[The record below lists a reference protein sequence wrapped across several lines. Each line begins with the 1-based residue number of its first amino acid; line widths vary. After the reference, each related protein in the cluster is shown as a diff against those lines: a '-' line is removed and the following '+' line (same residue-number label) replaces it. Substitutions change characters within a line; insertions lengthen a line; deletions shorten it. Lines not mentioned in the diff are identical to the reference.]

1 MIKHKNN
8 IPKYCFVTV
17 LMFANL
23 LLASPIYAFND
34 NEELNNLLSQ
44 VDHYESAGN
53 SIKSME
59 ANAKLLEVAKEQ
71 NDLGF
76 QIKALNKMAHRYIDA
91 NKFLS
96 GFDAIEQSI
105 ALAHKL
111 KSDSILEYL
120 FIYKSRVLLKI
131 DNVDGAIFYL
141 LKAKKIIDKQK
152 DNNAL
157 AFYYNSLA
165 NLYFNQKEFDKAID
179 TYRAAANCYYSIKDY
194 YYYRGSID
202 NIGICYRKLS
212 DYDSAEF
219 YFNQSIAIAQK
230 NNSKE
235 GEVNSLINLSKNYF
249 FKKQFKQA
257 IDIGNIVS
265 GEILKNNLSKYF
277 LFENTINIAN
287 IYSTINDLAK
297 FDSTLIAL
305 NWVMKSIPTSLNER
319 LLYYELLKNNYKKSN
334 QKEAYITAFENYILI
349 KDSISNLKLL
359 KLENGIN
366 DKFEIANKIDNYSEL
381 LQDLKIK
388 EMENKWIIIF
398 SIVFLIVVII
408 LVYLFYKAKININ
421 QLKKLQEEVNKQNK
435 ELSLFNKQKD
445 YILAT
450 VAHDLRGPVG
460 NIKTITGV
468 ISMDDELNEENQNL
482 VQLINQSADLS
493 LNIINDLADAIN
505 VDRKTELLKQ
515 DKVVLSEVLN
525 SAIVMQKDFI
535 ERKKINIH
543 TEFFAGL
550 EIKGDKSLII
560 RVFFNL
566 ISNAIKF
573 SNVNSTID
581 IETSL
586 YDESNV
592 LVRITDHGIGIDA
605 DKLFTIFEPFTQA
618 SRRGTA
624 GEKSIGLGLSIC
636 KKIVELHNGKIW
648 VESKTNVGSEFFV
661 VLPLN
666 YLNQILKNIPFDI

>member
-8 IPKYCFVTV
+8 LPKYYFIIV
-17 LMFANL
+17 LIFANI
-23 LLASPIYAFND
+23 LANPIYAIND

-53 SIKSME
+53 SIKSIE

-71 NDLGF
+71 NDFWF
-76 QIKALNKMAHRYIDA
+76 QIKALNKIAHRNIDA

-120 FIYKSRVLLKI
+120 FIYKSKVLLKI

-179 TYRAAANCYYSIKDY
+179 TYRSAAKCYYAINNY

-202 NIGICYRKLS
+202 NIGICYRNLN
-212 DYDSAEF
+212 DFDSAEF
-219 YFNQSIAIAQK
+219 YFNQAISIAQNK
-230 NNSKE
+230 HSKI

-277 LFENTINIAN
+277 LFENTISIAN
-287 IYSTINDLAK
+287 IYSAINDLAK

-334 QKEAYITAFENYILI
+334 QKEAYITAFENFILI

-586 YDESNV
+586 YDKSNV
-592 LVRITDHGIGIDA
+592 LVRITDHGIGIDS

>member
-1 MIKHKNN
+1 
-8 IPKYCFVTV
+8 
-17 LMFANL
+17 MFANL

>member
-8 IPKYCFVTV
+8 LPKYYFIIV
-17 LMFANL
+17 LIFANI
-23 LLASPIYAFND
+23 LANPIYAIND

-44 VDHYESAGN
+44 VDHYESEGN
-53 SIKSME
+53 SNKAIE
-59 ANAKLLEVAKEQ
+59 TNAKLLEVAKEQ
-71 NDLGF
+71 NELDF

-120 FIYKSRVLLKI
+120 FIYKSKVLLKI

-179 TYRAAANCYYSIKDY
+179 TYRSAAKCYYAINNY

-202 NIGICYRKLS
+202 NIGICYRNLN
-212 DYDSAEF
+212 DFDSAEF
-219 YFNQSIAIAQK
+219 YFNQAISIAQNK
-230 NNSKE
+230 HSKI

-277 LFENTINIAN
+277 LFENTISIAN

-305 NWVMKSIPTSLNER
+305 NWVMKSIPTSINER

-493 LNIINDLADAIN
+493 LNII
-505 VDRKTELLKQ
+505 T
-515 DKVVLSEVLN
+515 
-525 SAIVMQKDFI
+525 
-535 ERKKINIH
+535 
-543 TEFFAGL
+543 T
-550 EIKGDKSLII
+550 
-560 RVFFNL
+560 
-566 ISNAIKF
+566 
-573 SNVNSTID
+573 
-581 IETSL
+581 
-586 YDESNV
+586 
-592 LVRITDHGIGIDA
+592 
-605 DKLFTIFEPFTQA
+605 
-618 SRRGTA
+618 
-624 GEKSIGLGLSIC
+624 
-636 KKIVELHNGKIW
+636 
-648 VESKTNVGSEFFV
+648 
-661 VLPLN
+661 
-666 YLNQILKNIPFDI
+666 

>member
-8 IPKYCFVTV
+8 LPKYYFIIV
-17 LMFANL
+17 LIFANI
-23 LLASPIYAFND
+23 LANPIYAIND

-44 VDHYESAGN
+44 VDHYESEGN
-53 SIKSME
+53 SNKAIE
-59 ANAKLLEVAKEQ
+59 TNAKLLEVAKEQ
-71 NDLGF
+71 NELGF
-76 QIKALNKMAHRYIDA
+76 QIKALNKMAHRFIDA

-120 FIYKSRVLLKI
+120 FIYKSKVLLKI

-179 TYRAAANCYYSIKDY
+179 TYRSAAKCYYAINNY

-202 NIGICYRKLS
+202 NIGICYRNLN
-212 DYDSAEF
+212 DFDSAEF
-219 YFNQSIAIAQK
+219 YFNQAISIAQNK
-230 NNSKE
+230 HSKI

-277 LFENTINIAN
+277 LFENTISIAN

-305 NWVMKSIPTSLNER
+305 SWVMKSIPTSLNER

-334 QKEAYITAFENYILI
+334 QKEEYIKACENYILVT
-349 KDSISNLKLL
+349 DSISNLKLL

-468 ISMDDELNEENQNL
+468 ISMDEELNEENQNL

-515 DKVVLSEVLN
+515 DKVVLNEVLN
-525 SAIVMQKDFI
+525 AVIVMQKDLI
-535 ERKKINIH
+535 ERKKIIIH

-573 SNVNSTID
+573 SNINSTID

-592 LVRITDHGIGIDA
+592 LVRITDHGIGIDS

>member
-8 IPKYCFVTV
+8 ISKYYFVTV
-17 LMFANL
+17 FIFANL
-23 LLASPIYAFND
+23 LLANPIYAFND

-53 SIKSME
+53 SIKTMK

-76 QIKALNKMAHRYIDA
+76 QIIALNKMAHSFIDA

-96 GFDAIEQSI
+96 GFEAIEQSI
-105 ALAHKL
+105 SLAHKL

-157 AFYYNSLA
+157 AFYFNSLA
-165 NLYFNQKEFDKAID
+165 NLYFSQKEFEKAI
-179 TYRAAANCYYSIKDY
+179 YSFRCSAQCYYAINDY

-202 NIGICYRKLS
+202 NIGVCYRNLN
-212 DYDSAEF
+212 DFDSAQF
-219 YFNQSIAIAQK
+219 YFNQSISIAKK
-230 NNSKE
+230 NHSKV

-249 FKKQFKQA
+249 LKKQFKQA

-277 LFENTINIAN
+277 LFENTISIAN
-287 IYSTINDLAK
+287 IYSAINDLAK

-334 QKEAYITAFENYILI
+334 QKEAYIKAFENYILV
-349 KDSISNLKLL
+349 KDSINNLKLL

-468 ISMDDELNEENQNL
+468 ISMDEELNEENQNL

-515 DKVVLSEVLN
+515 DKVVLNDVLN
-525 SAIVMQKDFI
+525 SVIIMQKDLI
-535 ERKKINIH
+535 ERKKIIIH

-573 SNVNSTID
+573 SNINSTID

>member
-1 MIKHKNN
+1 LIKHKNN
-8 IPKYCFVTV
+8 LPKYYFIIV
-17 LMFANL
+17 LIFANI
-23 LLASPIYAFND
+23 LANPIYAIND

-53 SIKSME
+53 SIKSIE

-71 NDLGF
+71 NDFWF
-76 QIKALNKMAHRYIDA
+76 QIKALNKIAHRNIDA

-120 FIYKSRVLLKI
+120 FIYKSKVLLKI

-179 TYRAAANCYYSIKDY
+179 TYRSAAKCYYAINNY

-202 NIGICYRKLS
+202 NIGICYRNLN
-212 DYDSAEF
+212 DFDSAEF
-219 YFNQSIAIAQK
+219 YFNQAISIAQNK
-230 NNSKE
+230 HSKI

-277 LFENTINIAN
+277 LFENTISIAN
-287 IYSTINDLAK
+287 IYSAINDLAK

-334 QKEAYITAFENYILI
+334 QKEAYITAFENFILI

-586 YDESNV
+586 YDKSNV
-592 LVRITDHGIGIDA
+592 LVRITDHGIGIDS

>member
-8 IPKYCFVTV
+8 LPKYYFIIV
-17 LMFANL
+17 LIFANI
-23 LLASPIYAFND
+23 LANPIYAIND

-44 VDHYESAGN
+44 VDHYESEGN
-53 SIKSME
+53 SNKAIE
-59 ANAKLLEVAKEQ
+59 TNAKLLEVAKEQ
-71 NDLGF
+71 NELDF

-111 KSDSILEYL
+111 KSDSILAYL
-120 FIYKSRVLLKI
+120 FIYKSKVLQKI

-179 TYRAAANCYYSIKDY
+179 TYRSAANCYYSINDY
-194 YYYRGSID
+194 YYYRGCID
-202 NIGICYRKLS
+202 NIGICYRNLN
-212 DYDSAEF
+212 DFDSAEF

-230 NNSKE
+230 NNSKV

-249 FKKQFKQA
+249 LKNQFKQA

-277 LFENTINIAN
+277 LFENTISIAN
-287 IYSTINDLAK
+287 IYSAINDLAK

-592 LVRITDHGIGIDA
+592 LVRITDHGIGIDS

>member
-23 LLASPIYAFND
+23 LLANPIYAFND

-120 FIYKSRVLLKI
+120 FIYKSKVLLKI

-202 NIGICYRKLS
+202 NIGICCRKLS

-573 SNVNSTID
+573 SNINSTID

-605 DKLFTIFEPFTQA
+605 DKIFTIFEPFTQA

>member
-1 MIKHKNN
+1 
-8 IPKYCFVTV
+8 V
-17 LMFANL
+17 LIFANI
-23 LLASPIYAFND
+23 LANPIYAIND

-44 VDHYESAGN
+44 VDHYESEGN
-53 SIKSME
+53 SNKAIE
-59 ANAKLLEVAKEQ
+59 TNAKLLEVAKEQ
-71 NDLGF
+71 NELDF

-111 KSDSILEYL
+111 KSDSILAYL
-120 FIYKSRVLLKI
+120 FIYKSKVLQKI

-179 TYRAAANCYYSIKDY
+179 TYRSAANCYYSINDY
-194 YYYRGSID
+194 YYYRGCID
-202 NIGICYRKLS
+202 NIGICYRNLN
-212 DYDSAEF
+212 DFDSAEF

-230 NNSKE
+230 NNSKV

-249 FKKQFKQA
+249 LKNQFKQA

-277 LFENTINIAN
+277 LFENTISIAN

>member
-1 MIKHKNN
+1 M
-8 IPKYCFVTV
+8 
-17 LMFANL
+17 
-23 LLASPIYAFND
+23 
-34 NEELNNLLSQ
+34 
-44 VDHYESAGN
+44 
-53 SIKSME
+53 
-59 ANAKLLEVAKEQ
+59 
-71 NDLGF
+71 
-76 QIKALNKMAHRYIDA
+76 
-91 NKFLS
+91 
-96 GFDAIEQSI
+96 
-105 ALAHKL
+105 
-111 KSDSILEYL
+111 
-120 FIYKSRVLLKI
+120 
-131 DNVDGAIFYL
+131 
-141 LKAKKIIDKQK
+141 
-152 DNNAL
+152 
-157 AFYYNSLA
+157 
-165 NLYFNQKEFDKAID
+165 
-179 TYRAAANCYYSIKDY
+179 DY
-194 YYYRGSID
+194 
-202 NIGICYRKLS
+202 
-212 DYDSAEF
+212 
-219 YFNQSIAIAQK
+219 
-230 NNSKE
+230 
-235 GEVNSLINLSKNYF
+235 
-249 FKKQFKQA
+249 
-257 IDIGNIVS
+257 
-265 GEILKNNLSKYF
+265 
-277 LFENTINIAN
+277 
-287 IYSTINDLAK
+287 
-297 FDSTLIAL
+297 
-305 NWVMKSIPTSLNER
+305 
-319 LLYYELLKNNYKKSN
+319 
-334 QKEAYITAFENYILI
+334 
-349 KDSISNLKLL
+349 
-359 KLENGIN
+359 
-366 DKFEIANKIDNYSEL
+366 
-381 LQDLKIK
+381 
-388 EMENKWIIIF
+388 KWIIIF
-398 SIVFLIVVII
+398 SIVFLVVVII
-408 LVYLFYKAKININ
+408 LVYLFYKAKTNIN

-468 ISMDDELNEENQNL
+468 ISMDEELNEENQNL

-515 DKVVLSEVLN
+515 DKVVLNEVLN
-525 SAIVMQKDFI
+525 AVIVMQKDLI
-535 ERKKINIH
+535 EKKKIIIH

-573 SNVNSTID
+573 SNINSTID

-592 LVRITDHGIGIDA
+592 LVRITDHGIGIDS

>member
-8 IPKYCFVTV
+8 LPKYYFIIV
-17 LMFANL
+17 LIFANI
-23 LLASPIYAFND
+23 LANPIYAIND

-44 VDHYESAGN
+44 VDHYESEGN
-53 SIKSME
+53 SIKSIE

-71 NDLGF
+71 NDFWF
-76 QIKALNKMAHRYIDA
+76 QIKALNKIAHRNIDA

-111 KSDSILEYL
+111 KSDSILAYL
-120 FIYKSRVLLKI
+120 FIYKSKVLQKI
-131 DNVDGAIFYL
+131 ENVDGAIFYL

-179 TYRAAANCYYSIKDY
+179 TYRAAANCYYSINDD
-194 YYYRGSID
+194 YYYRGCID
-202 NIGICYRKLS
+202 NIGICYRNLN
-212 DYDSAEF
+212 DFDSAEF
-219 YFNQSIAIAQK
+219 YFNQSISIAQK
-230 NNSKE
+230 NNSKV

-249 FKKQFKQA
+249 LKNQFKQA

-277 LFENTINIAN
+277 LFENTISIAN
-287 IYSTINDLAK
+287 IYSAINDLAK

-334 QKEAYITAFENYILI
+334 QKEAYITAFENFILI

-592 LVRITDHGIGIDA
+592 LVRITDHGIGIDS

>member
-1 MIKHKNN
+1 
-8 IPKYCFVTV
+8 V
-17 LMFANL
+17 LIFANI
-23 LLASPIYAFND
+23 LANPIYAIND

-44 VDHYESAGN
+44 VDHYESEGN
-53 SIKSME
+53 SNKAIE
-59 ANAKLLEVAKEQ
+59 TNAKLLEVAKEQ
-71 NDLGF
+71 NELDF

-111 KSDSILEYL
+111 KSDSILAYL
-120 FIYKSRVLLKI
+120 FIYKSKVLQKI

-179 TYRAAANCYYSIKDY
+179 TYRSAANCYYSINDY
-194 YYYRGSID
+194 YYYRGCID
-202 NIGICYRKLS
+202 NIGICYRNLN
-212 DYDSAEF
+212 DFDSAEF

-230 NNSKE
+230 NNSKV

-249 FKKQFKQA
+249 LKNQFKQA

-277 LFENTINIAN
+277 LFENTISIAN
-287 IYSTINDLAK
+287 IYSAINDLAK

-592 LVRITDHGIGIDA
+592 LVRITDHGIGIDS

>member
-23 LLASPIYAFND
+23 LLANPIYAFND

-44 VDHYESAGN
+44 VDHYESVGN

-120 FIYKSRVLLKI
+120 FIYKSKVLLKI

-573 SNVNSTID
+573 SNINSTID

-605 DKLFTIFEPFTQA
+605 DKIFTIFEPFTQA

>member
-8 IPKYCFVTV
+8 LPKYYFIIV
-17 LMFANL
+17 LIFANI
-23 LLASPIYAFND
+23 LANPIYAIND

-44 VDHYESAGN
+44 VDHYESEGN
-53 SIKSME
+53 SNKAIE
-59 ANAKLLEVAKEQ
+59 TNAKLLEVAKEQ
-71 NDLGF
+71 NELDF

-111 KSDSILEYL
+111 KSDSILAYL
-120 FIYKSRVLLKI
+120 FIYKSKVLQKI

-179 TYRAAANCYYSIKDY
+179 TYRSAANCYYSINDY
-194 YYYRGSID
+194 YYYRGCID
-202 NIGICYRKLS
+202 NIGICYRNLN
-212 DYDSAEF
+212 DFDSAEF

-230 NNSKE
+230 NNSKV

-249 FKKQFKQA
+249 LKNQFKQA

-277 LFENTINIAN
+277 LFENTISIAN

>member
-8 IPKYCFVTV
+8 LPKYYFIIV
-17 LMFANL
+17 LIFANI
-23 LLASPIYAFND
+23 LANPIYAIND

-44 VDHYESAGN
+44 VDHYESEGN
-53 SIKSME
+53 SNKAIE
-59 ANAKLLEVAKEQ
+59 TNAKLLEVAKEQ
-71 NDLGF
+71 NELGF
-76 QIKALNKMAHRYIDA
+76 QIKALNKMAHRFIDA

-120 FIYKSRVLLKI
+120 FIYKSKVLLKI

-179 TYRAAANCYYSIKDY
+179 TYRSAAKCYYAINNY

-202 NIGICYRKLS
+202 NIGICYRNLN
-212 DYDSAEF
+212 DFDSAEF
-219 YFNQSIAIAQK
+219 YFNQAISIAQNK
-230 NNSKE
+230 HSKI

-277 LFENTINIAN
+277 LFENTISIAN

-305 NWVMKSIPTSLNER
+305 SWVMKSIPTSLNER

-334 QKEAYITAFENYILI
+334 QKEAYIKAFENYILV

-468 ISMDDELNEENQNL
+468 ISMDEELNEENQNL

-515 DKVVLSEVLN
+515 DKVVLNEVLN
-525 SAIVMQKDFI
+525 AVIVMQKDLI
-535 ERKKINIH
+535 ERKKIIIH

-573 SNVNSTID
+573 SNINSTID

-592 LVRITDHGIGIDA
+592 LVRITDHGIGIDS